1 MKSQIIHK
9 ISQHHGASNLIINK
23 SDRTLPEGKPININV
38 KNGNV
43 AFHPDSKTG
52 SPKSDSSSD
61 SSQKNNAQVTSMI

>member
-1 MKSQIIHK
+1 VKSQIIHK

-23 SDRTLPEGKPININV
+23 SDNLPEGKPININV

-61 SSQKNNAQVTSMI
+61 SSQKNNAQVKSMI

>member
-23 SDRTLPEGKPININV
+23 SDNLPEGKPININV

-61 SSQKNNAQVTSMI
+61 SSQKNNAQVKSMI